1 MTAATS
7 LSSLEGDR
15 SSRVGTRVSEN
26 DIDTFALSL
35 HQSGIALRKMKVQMI
50 LFSLVLPQ
58 YPPYLLF
65 FLLPHLCP
73 VLAGEEGGGGFRSAS
88 MGNRIA
94 IFTHPGEV
102 LIFQVLIS
110 RPPKNRPQGHEGGR
124 RAQPRD
130 SSCARLRP
138 RWHPWWPHPP
148 RCHSPL
154 QRAPP
159 LGLNVARH
167 VTLSLFRSG
176 KHGLICFSL
185 DVPVLVDSPHLFLV

>member
-1 MTAATS
+1 M
-7 LSSLEGDR
+7 
-15 SSRVGTRVSEN
+15 
-26 DIDTFALSL
+26 
-35 HQSGIALRKMKVQMI
+35 QMI
-50 LFSLVLPQ
+50 LLSLVLPR
-58 YPPYLLF
+58 YPPFLLF
-65 FLLPHLCP
+65 LLSCRIPFPCLR
-73 VLAGEEGGGGFRSAS
+73 GRRGGGSAAQAWETVS
-88 MGNRIA
+88 PYPPTRA
-94 IFTHPGEV
+94 RF

-159 LGLNVARH
+159 LGLNVARL

-185 DVPVLVDSPHLFLV
+185 DVPVLVDSPHLFFGLRELDKRERGRVLPDDLCVCTLLSARTA